1 MSSHRS
7 RSECVVCRKHR
18 GELPVPGGP
27 LYRDALVYVGHAFIP
42 PEQERAYLGWLL
54 VEPRRHVP
62 TVAELIAEEASA
74 VGLWVSRAG
83 CALKEVVGAEHIYVF
98 VLGHHAPHLHVH
110 VLPRYPGTP
119 REYWGLRVDEW
130 PAAPRGDLD
139 EITALAARLRST
151 LADYVTTD

>member
-1 MSSHRS
+1 MSSKRS
-7 RSECVVCRKHR
+7 QLECIVCRKHR

-42 PEQERAYLGWLL
+42 QEQERVYLGWLL

-62 TVAELIAEEASA
+62 TVAELTAEEASA

-83 CALKEVVGAEHIYVF
+83 RALKEVVAAEHVYVF
-98 VLGHHAPHLHVH
+98 VLGHHASHLHVH

-119 REYWGLRVDEW
+119 HEYWGLRVDEW

-139 EITALAARLRST
+139 EVTALAERLRST
-151 LADYVTTD
+151 LADYVTAD